1 MTFIRLRIIV
11 SHLKLIEDFVKML
24 HMKVQVNNSEI
35 IVESN
40 VSIRS
45 ILEKTNSPTE
55 GVAFAVNDSVVPRSQ
70 WESFVIKENDNIL
83 IIKAARGG

>member
-1 MTFIRLRIIV
+1 
-11 SHLKLIEDFVKML
+11 ML